1 MLADEDLFGASLATP
16 LSSPTGAGAFTLV
29 GRGVGTDVT
38 EGDGVGTGSQS
49 KLSWNVSAP
58 FGPIFSSQPLAST
71 SAPRWTSFSTFKVL
85 RATCP
90 RAAWSSTVVRSD
102 TGVVKVFEDQTAS
115 PAALTFISAE
125 QLYESCS
132 AGMDIVLLVID
143 LYPDPLLYDAIFE
156 YVPSVNLDL
165 LVALG

>member
-16 LSSPTGAGAFTLV
+16 LSSPTGAGAFPLV

-71 SAPRWTSFSTFKVL
+71 SAPRL
-85 RATCP
+85 PQRLQ
-90 RAAWSSTVVRSD
+90 RRR
-102 TGVVKVFEDQTAS
+102 
-115 PAALTFISAE
+115 
-125 QLYESCS
+125 
-132 AGMDIVLLVID
+132 
-143 LYPDPLLYDAIFE
+143 
-156 YVPSVNLDL
+156 
-165 LVALG
+165 VALSRGGDAKKGCRSGEAR